1 MKTLRMKKI
10 ILMLASVCLSVQ
22 AMAADLPPSFRGI
35 WASDDAVFDDQWLV
49 SGTAMYLDTQGNG
62 ILMRG
67 PVIASCKEVAC
78 ARPTG
83 MLFHASVGTDPAK
96 LLMTTKDLSGKVV
109 SGPAWRY
116 DSKTGTLYGIPISL
130 EGIVLAHRSATLSPA
145 VLQVYTEG
153 LTALV
158 KDLPTGFNT
167 YIVPG
172 AAMEPTLKFGTAV
185 LVDLRAYKNRM
196 PERGDIIAYEAVKDE
211 RNLYV
216 SRIAALPGDT
226 VEIRDWTLF
235 VNGHAVEVPYASLPK
250 GQKSYSRKMPA
261 MTVPT
266 GTVFALGDNWDVSRD
281 SRFDGVVALQDVIGR
296 VFMQAPS
303 MFEGDYTPV
312 K

>member
-1 MKTLRMKKI
+1 MKKI

-22 AMAADLPPSFRGI
+22 AMAADLPPTFRGI
-35 WASDDAVFDDQWLV
+35 WASNDAVFDDEWLV
-49 SGTAMYLDTQGNG
+49 SGTAIYLDAQGNG
-62 ILMRG
+62 ILMHG

-78 ARPTG
+78 ARPNG
-83 MLFHASVGTDPAK
+83 MLFRASVGTDPAK
-96 LLMTTKDLSGKVV
+96 LIMTSKDLAGKVV

-116 DSKTGTLYGIPISL
+116 DAKTSTLHGIPVSY
-130 EGIVLAHRSATLSPA
+130 EGIVLAHRSETLSPA

-158 KDLPTGFNT
+158 QDLPTGFNT
-167 YIVPG
+167 YTVLG
-172 AAMEPTLKFGTAV
+172 AAMKPTLKMGTIV

-196 PERGDIIAYEAVKDE
+196 PERGDLVAYEAVKDE
-211 RNLYV
+211 RNVYF

-235 VNGHAVEVPYASLPK
+235 VNGNPVDLPYASLPK
-250 GQKSYSRKMPA
+250 GKKAYSRKMPV

-266 GTVFALGDNWDVSRD
+266 GTVFALGDNWDISRD

-296 VFMQAPS
+296 IFMQKPS